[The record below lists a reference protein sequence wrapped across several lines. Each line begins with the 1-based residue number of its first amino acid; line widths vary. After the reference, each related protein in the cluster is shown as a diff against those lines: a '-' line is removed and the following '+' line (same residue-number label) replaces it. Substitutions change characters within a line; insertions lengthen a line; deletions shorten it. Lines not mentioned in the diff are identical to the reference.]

1 MFPLDTK
8 ILIVDDLKTI
18 RHILGEIL
26 TGFGFAQINDV
37 GDGQTAFSMLKEA
50 HSNNEPYGL
59 IFCDWNMPGFTGL
72 DLLNA
77 KNEDSQIKSTP
88 FIMVTIENEK
98 AYVLKAIAMGVD
110 DFVVKPFTEKVI
122 KTKMQAVWSKLTQ

>member
-1 MFPLDTK
+1 MFPLDTR

-26 TGFGFAQINDV
+26 TGFGYTKLHDV
-37 GDGQTAFSMLKEA
+37 GDGQTAFKMLKEA
-50 HSNNEPYGL
+50 KSNDEPYGL

-77 KNEDSQIKSTP
+77 KNEDPQISNTP

-98 AYVLKAIAMGVD
+98 TYVLKAISMGCWW
-110 DFVVKPFTEKVI
+110 FCC
-122 KTKMQAVWSKLTQ
+122 